1 LVAPTPNRLISVFL
15 CWQYGTKKRVM
26 FHDQRFLDR
35 IDATAGC
42 SRYSL
47 PAGHWFMVD
56 EAQVTVKLVQEF
68 LKE

>member
-1 LVAPTPNRLISVFL
+1 
-15 CWQYGTKKRVM
+15 M

-35 IDATAGC
+35 VDATPGC

-47 PAGHWFMVD
+47 PAGHWFMID
-56 EAQVTVKLVQEF
+56 QAQATIKLVQEF